1 MIWPV
6 EIPLVWTSKNMY
18 GLDARHIIINAT
30 VLSRMARP
38 AFDTKAKYVSRY
50 SAMFE
55 TLKEEVEEEEE
66 EVEVEDEEGEEDK
79 EED

>member
-1 MIWPV
+1 
-6 EIPLVWTSKNMY
+6 
-18 GLDARHIIINAT
+18 
-30 VLSRMARP
+30 MARP

-55 TLKEEVEEEEE
+55 TLKEEEVEEM
-66 EVEVEDEEGEEDK
+66 EDEEGEEDK